1 MHKKFLTL
9 IVIPHDKGRQ
19 KSFTLS
25 VKAIRIAA
33 GIAVFLCASLVIFL
47 LDYFAINITGRQK
60 YNNLLK
66 ESDKQKET
74 IAQYEDYIEGVKAT
88 IDNYEK
94 YAKKLNVLAGLK
106 SSDVMD
112 EEPGVGGGAGLN
124 QESSASFDPP
134 DGELSSLQNISQQAE
149 GIEKNLN
156 VLTNFFEDESLKLA
170 GTPTIWP
177 TKGYLSSPY
186 GWRNDPFT
194 GKRTFHAAIDIATYQ
209 GNPVVSTADGVV
221 INAGKDKLSGNY
233 VKISHRGGLVTVY
246 CHLSKILVKRG
257 QRVKRWDKIGL
268 VGATGKARGPH
279 VHYEVHL
286 FGKQKNPW
294 YYLLEE

>member
-1 MHKKFLTL
+1 MYKKFLTL

-25 VKAIRIAA
+25 IKAIRIAA
-33 GIAVFLCASLVIFL
+33 GVTVFLCASLAFFL
-47 LDYFAINITGRQK
+47 LDYFAINKTRQK
-60 YNNLLK
+60 YSNLLK

-74 IAQYEDYIEGVKAT
+74 IVQYEDYIEGVKAT
-88 IDNYEK
+88 IDSYEK

-112 EEPGVGGGAGLN
+112 AEPGIGGGSDFN
-124 QESSASFDPP
+124 QEPSTSFDPP
-134 DGELSSLQNISQQAE
+134 DSELSSLKNISQQAE
-149 GIEKNLN
+149 GIEKNLT
-156 VLTNFFEDESLKLA
+156 VLANFFQDESLKLA

-194 GKRTFHAAIDIATYQ
+194 GKRTFHSAIDIATYQ
-209 GNPVVSTADGVV
+209 GNPVVATADGVV
-221 INAGKDKLSGNY
+221 INAAKDKVSGNY

-246 CHLSKILVKRG
+246 CHLSKTLVKRG

-268 VGATGKARGPH
+268 VGATGKARGAH